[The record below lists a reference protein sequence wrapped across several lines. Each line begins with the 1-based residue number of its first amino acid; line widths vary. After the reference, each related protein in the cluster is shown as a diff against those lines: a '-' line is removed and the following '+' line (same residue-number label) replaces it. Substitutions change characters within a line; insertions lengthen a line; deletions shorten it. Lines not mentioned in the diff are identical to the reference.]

1 MITPEQEKWID
12 SLSDRII
19 KIVPYDPRAEEL
31 FDIVR
36 EKIFSVLDRDVKVE
50 HGGST
55 IFGIAGQDEVDV
67 SIVAPKEKFS
77 EYIPKLETI
86 FGSVRSL
93 YPDRARFEVKEGDK
107 KIDLKI
113 IDENHPNYLEGKIF
127 EGYLASHPE
136 DLERY
141 RILKEE
147 CSGLTV
153 KEYQRRKTEFSNE
166 ILEKAKFEN

>member
-1 MITPEQEKWID
+1 MLTPEQEKWIG

-19 KIVPYDPRAEEL
+19 KIVPYDPRAEE
-31 FDIVR
+31 FFNIVR
-36 EKIFSVLDRDVKVE
+36 EKIFSVLGRDMGVE

-55 IFGIAGQDEVDV
+55 MLGISGQDEVDI
-67 SIVAPKEKFS
+67 SIVARKEDFA
-77 EYIPKLETI
+77 EYIPKLEPI
-86 FGSVRSL
+86 FGPVRSL
-93 YPDRARFEVKEGDK
+93 YPDRARFEVREGDK

-113 IDENHPNYLEGKIF
+113 VDSNHPNYLEGKVF
-127 EGYLASHPE
+127 EKYLRDHPE

-147 CSGLTV
+147 CDGKTV

-166 ILEKAKFEN
+166 ILWKISKN